1 MSDTDE
7 YFADV
12 KQAQAEI
19 GAWSREQFGDQDSVN
34 PLIGAQ
40 EELGEVAQITLKRR
54 QGIREDEFTNED
66 LEIEV
71 ADVIIYLMDFCERND
86 VSMSNGLEQAQRKVL
101 GRDFDSNI
109 TNTSNTQDN
118 E

>member
-1 MSDTDE
+1 MSNTDA

-12 KQAQAEI
+12 AQTQAEI

-54 QGIREDEFTNED
+54 QGIREDEFTNQD

-71 ADVIIYLMDFCERND
+71 ADVIIYLMDFCERNN
-86 VSMSNGLEQAQRKVL
+86 VSMAHGLEEAQRKVL
-101 GRDFDSNI
+101 GRDFDSSI
-109 TNTSNTQDN
+109 TDTGNNQDN